1 MNISDI
7 LILGPEILLTIY
19 ALMSILFASFFKHES
34 SNHFIFNCT
43 ILMFLISA
51 LIIYLT
57 PLEGESNIESIC
69 CDGGQDSLG
78 HPAVYYTFDDKNEIT
93 CSYCGKV
100 YKKII
105 EDS

>member
-7 LILGPEILLTIY
+7 LILGPEILLIIY

-51 LIIYLT
+51 LIIYFT
-57 PLEGESNIESIC
+57 PLEGESNIESIFIR
-69 CDGGQDSLG
+69 DSFSKFFQSL
-78 HPAVYYTFDDKNEIT
+78 YTGVRIIILDFIIINT
-93 CSYCGKV
+93 
-100 YKKII
+100 KII
-105 EDS
+105 IIKFF